1 MDAVEQVGKEVRQVI
16 WTTMP
21 EDARQVCR
29 APRGVNLNLVDTG

>member
-1 MDAVEQVGKEVRQVI
+1 VGNEVRQVI

-29 APRGVNLNLVDTG
+29 APHGVNLNLVDTV